1 MNNGF
6 NVCLD
11 LEKIHSSSSIVSNI
25 QDQVSSRDLLDPF
38 IEIEEQI
45 KEINFIH
52 GNCIPKYKEPITEII
67 TKLNELK
74 KEISELDYALK
85 MTYTEFSKTEK
96 IDNNGIYNIVKLY
109 PNPDIEEKIN
119 NIIATNPTIKA
130 TNSSLLFNQS
140 QATIKEP
147 NFIQNSISTLA
158 SDINGSIKTI
168 PPIEQEEPVK
178 PEINTVPIG
187 LGIAAAGIAGA
198 AGAVALDYISK
209 PKQTHF
215 ESYQEPIEYQ
225 TQKESPK
232 IQNGVENPQS
242 SEKIQEEQEPYQAN
256 QDLNQLDKYY
266 SDKEPRENN
275 EE

>member
-1 MNNGF
+1 M
-6 NVCLD
+6 V
-11 LEKIHSSSSIVSNI
+11 
-25 QDQVSSRDLLDPF
+25 
-38 IEIEEQI
+38 
-45 KEINFIH
+45 NF
-52 GNCIPKYKEPITEII
+52 
-67 TKLNELK
+67 KLNELK

-168 PPIEQEEPVK
+168 PPIEQEEPAK

-187 LGIAAAGIAGA
+187 LGIAAAGMREVRGTQGVTGEHVRHTGRAVRHRRRAEIPGGGGSCAVGRLAKSAPACVSASFSASRLSRSHPEKMLIRSPRRRPAG
-198 AGAVALDYISK
+198 
-209 PKQTHF
+209 QTG
-215 ESYQEPIEYQ
+215 P
-225 TQKESPK
+225 
-232 IQNGVENPQS
+232 
-242 SEKIQEEQEPYQAN
+242 
-256 QDLNQLDKYY
+256 
-266 SDKEPRENN
+266 
-275 EE
+275 